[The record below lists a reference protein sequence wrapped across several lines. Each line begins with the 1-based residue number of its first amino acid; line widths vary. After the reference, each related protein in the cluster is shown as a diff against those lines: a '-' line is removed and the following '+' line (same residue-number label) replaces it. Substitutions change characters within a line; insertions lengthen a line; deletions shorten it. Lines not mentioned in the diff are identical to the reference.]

1 MVRTFI
7 FFFHELK
14 VEFNLF
20 RYLPGEKEFHQIS
33 ELGTAFLGTQV
44 DRLTEFIQDKN
55 QMDREEVHQSLK
67 TISSFIIG

>member
-1 MVRTFI
+1 MVRKFI
-7 FFFHELK
+7 YVSHVLK
-14 VEFNLF
+14 AKFSLF

-44 DRLTEFIQDKN
+44 DRLTEFIEDKN
-55 QMDREEVHQSLK
+55 QMDREEVYQSLK